1 MLEVVLV
8 GGFGC
13 PIMFSMLCL
22 HPKQS
27 PHSLYTPIIKTM
39 IYLELILYIYI
50 YSIYYIN
57 HLQTLRYFVLL
68 GQVET

>member
-22 HPKQS
+22 NPKQS

-39 IYLELILYIYI
+39 IYLGIILYIYI
-50 YSIYYIN
+50 LIN
-57 HLQTLRYFVLL
+57 LL
-68 GQVET
+68 H